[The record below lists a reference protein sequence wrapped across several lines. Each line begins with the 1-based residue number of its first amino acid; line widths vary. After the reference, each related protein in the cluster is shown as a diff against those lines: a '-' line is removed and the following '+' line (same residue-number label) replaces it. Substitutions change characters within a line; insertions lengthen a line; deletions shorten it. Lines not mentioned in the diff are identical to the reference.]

1 MRIVAKPNLNSFANN
16 ACLKDAIVILGA
28 CHDSVLSFYDA
39 YKKLRTQ
46 RRGRPTDIEQDL
58 LRAMLLFAA
67 SGLDATIKQLIN
79 DGLEEVISK
88 QEGSKI
94 MFSKFVERK
103 IKKNERI
110 EEESRERMNLDSRY
124 IAEILINEN
133 PRNKLII
140 DMQKDLSKE
149 SLQSFPQIATV
160 GSYFDIDSKAFD
172 ENLVVQAFKV
182 RNEITHEM
190 DIDINGSG
198 RRRRA
203 RRVTN
208 MVKYT
213 NTLITVGESFIKS
226 VASKLD

>member
-1 MRIVAKPNLNSFANN
+1 MRQA
-16 ACLKDAIVILGA
+16 
-28 CHDSVLSFYDA
+28 VLW
-39 YKKLRTQ
+39 
-46 RRGRPTDIEQDL
+46 G
-58 LRAMLLFAA
+58 
-67 SGLDATIKQLIN
+67 SGGK
-79 DGLEEVISK
+79 
-88 QEGSKI
+88 
-94 MFSKFVERK
+94 SKF
-103 IKKNERI
+103 
-110 EEESRERMNLDSRY
+110 D
-124 IAEILINEN
+124 
-133 PRNKLII
+133 
-140 DMQKDLSKE
+140 
-149 SLQSFPQIATV
+149 LQSFPQIATV